1 MSSTVCGLDIE
12 VEVGNLG
19 ELLGGRIRMEFTL
32 GGWDTVKR
40 VSGKVLGPKP
50 ARVFRRFSLS

>member
-19 ELLGGRIRMEFTL
+19 RIRTKFTH
-32 GGWDTVKR
+32 GGWDTVR
-40 VSGKVLGPKP
+40 GVYGKVLGPKP